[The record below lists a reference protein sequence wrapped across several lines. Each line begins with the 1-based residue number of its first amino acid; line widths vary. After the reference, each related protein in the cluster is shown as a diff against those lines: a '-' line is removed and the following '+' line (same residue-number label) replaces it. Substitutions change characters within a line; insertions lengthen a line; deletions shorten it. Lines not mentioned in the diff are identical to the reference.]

1 MPDVFHTEC
10 YFLSSEMAKL
20 CVDTRDIKVAIKVA
34 YPPGKV
40 PEFTIEASGMNGEI
54 EGGEPIPGC
63 PTPCR

>member
-1 MPDVFHTEC
+1 
-10 YFLSSEMAKL
+10 MAKL
-20 CVDTRDIKVAIKVA
+20 CVDTRDIKVTIKVA

>member
-20 CVDTRDIKVAIKVA
+20 CVGTKDIKVSIKVA
-34 YPPGKV
+34 YPPGKE
-40 PEFTIEASGMNGEI
+40 PEFTIEASGMTREAEEGES
-54 EGGEPIPGC
+54 IPGC